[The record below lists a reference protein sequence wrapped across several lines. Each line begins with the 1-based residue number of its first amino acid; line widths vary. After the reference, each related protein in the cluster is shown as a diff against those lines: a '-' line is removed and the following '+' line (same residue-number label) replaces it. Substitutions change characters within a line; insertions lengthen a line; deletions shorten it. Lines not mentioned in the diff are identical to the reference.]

1 MERLGIHTEPV
12 KAQLLTTPIKFD
24 LAGKSGVTIDSF
36 ANAEGEAVYRLQW
49 TDYVVNE
56 WNEFYATLSLALA
69 RVAVLSACIEED
81 LKNEDSTLLFKN
93 DSETFANH
101 AYNFIN
107 NEVK

>member
-1 MERLGIHTEPV
+1 MERLGIHTEPI
-12 KAQLLTTPIKFD
+12 KAQVATDPIKFD
-24 LAGKSGVTIDSF
+24 LAGQAGVTIDSF
-36 ANAEGEAVYRLQW
+36 ANAGGEVIYRLQW

-81 LKNEDSTLLFKN
+81 LRNEDSTLLFKN

-101 AYNFIN
+101 AYHFIN

>member
-1 MERLGIHTEPV
+1 VERLGIHTESA

-36 ANAEGEAVYRLQW
+36 ANAEGEAIYRLQW

-81 LKNEDSTLLFKN
+81 LKNEETLFFKS

-101 AYNFIN
+101 AYNFIS

>member
-1 MERLGIHTEPV
+1 VERLGIHTESA

-36 ANAEGEAVYRLQW
+36 ANAEGEAIYRLQW
-49 TDYVVNE
+49 
-56 WNEFYATLSLALA
+56 TLSLALA

-81 LKNEDSTLLFKN
+81 LKNEETLFFKS

-101 AYNFIN
+101 AYNFIS